1 MNGGLIEILPEYVIY
16 GFYAVVA
23 FVAGMILL
31 SIWKNISPAAPG
43 IPLGYYEVIGRYA
56 GGSLMKRIQ
65 GTLVDSTHLFLNPEI
80 TNKFKK
86 YVLKNIKE
94 ASKKNPNSKKASQL
108 LLLEKPFMKYPLEK
122 TVRIIVTRDRF
133 WKKHIL
139 VQWGYV
145 DKPLIDYAMH
155 EDRGKF
161 TLSTGLITR
170 GVITGVIHSLPD
182 PWVIPKIGKCT
193 VHLFLPDVRRG
204 QFTPPPPWLAKI
216 ALYAP
221 SIVELNELLE
231 SKDETIADL
240 RKLLAD
246 VSRQNASAT
255 TGRDALLKVIS
266 IFSTE
271 RKSPEVEEALG
282 QALGEG
288 YSITDALMIG
298 GPAALGAYLANYYG
312 YEWFYGL
319 LAGLAAGYF
328 LYRYFKGRKRF

>member
-1 MNGGLIEILPEYVIY
+1 LNLIEILPEYVIY

-65 GTLVDSTHLFLNPEI
+65 GTLVDSTYFFLNPELES
-80 TNKFKK
+80 KFKK
-86 YVLKNIKE
+86 YILKHIRE
-94 ASKKNPNSKKASQL
+94 VSKKKPNPKGASGL
-108 LLLEKPFMKYPLEK
+108 LPLEK
-122 TVRIIVTRDRF
+122 QLMKFPLERAVRIIVTRDRL

-155 EDRGKF
+155 EDKGKF
-161 TLSTGLITR
+161 TFSTGLITR
-170 GVITGVIHSLPD
+170 GVITGTIHTLPE
-182 PWVIPKIGKCT
+182 PWIIPKIGKCT
-193 VHLFLPDVRRG
+193 VHLFLPDARRE
-204 QFTPPPPWLAKI
+204 QFTAPPSWLAKI

-240 RKLLAD
+240 RRLLAD

-271 RKSPEVEEALG
+271 RRSPEVEEALG
-282 QALGEG
+282 EALGEERYG
-288 YSITDALMIG
+288 ITDILMIS
-298 GPAALGAYLANYYG
+298 GPAGLGAYLANYYG

-328 LYRYFKGRKRF
+328 LYRYFKRRKRL